1 MRRSFDLT
9 PGETAWLAERA
20 LLIGTES
27 PAASRQ
33 LARALKSVLPEEIE
47 IVPALCSVL
56 IESTTPLEAEV
67 EDRVESAW
75 SLSESDEEI
84 TPTHH
89 RLEVVL
95 DGEDLPEACDQLGCT
110 PGDVAQL
117 LSAVDLEVGVVGFSP
132 GFGYLLGELG
142 ALAELPRRAT
152 PRSRVPAGSLAAA
165 AGQLAIYPQ
174 QSPGGWWLLGRSP
187 ARLFDPWRAAPSL
200 LAAGDRVE
208 FRVLKDAPHAQEVST
223 PEPARSGGVLAVRTT
238 VPGTLVVD
246 DGRRG
251 YAAIGVGPSGPADPE
266 SAGALRALL
275 GGAPGVIECPAPGL
289 ELDVV
294 ARCTVASVGA
304 ALELDGRILPEGRPI
319 HLSSGRLRVVRLRGA
334 RGYVGLAGGPVL
346 PRVLGSM
353 ATSMLSRLGPGFLVA
368 GQVLCA
374 DEAGALQTQTSVR
387 EGPQELRLV
396 PGPHHRVLLQGMH
409 VLDGLR
415 VTVGAPSNRVGLRLH
430 LEQGPLERGEGE
442 VTSVPV
448 ITGAIQLPPDGQP
461 VILGPDRATLGGYP
475 LIACVIGADL
485 GRLGRL
491 AEGDAVTLRM
501 VDLDEA
507 RRVRP

>member
-1 MRRSFDLT
+1 MRMPFDLK
-9 PGETAWLAERA
+9 PGETAWLAERG
-20 LLIGTES
+20 LLIGTGS

-33 LARALKSVLPEEIE
+33 LVRALKGFLPKEMEV
-47 IVPALCSVL
+47 VPALASVL
-56 IESTTPLEAEV
+56 
-67 EDRVESAW
+67 VESSAPLALDIEERVIAAW
-75 SLSESDEEI
+75 GAGEFEQEEV
-84 TPTHH
+84 PTRHH
-89 RLEVVL
+89 LEIVL
-95 DGEDLPEACDQLGCT
+95 DGEDLHEACDRLGCT
-110 PGDVAQL
+110 LDDVAEL
-117 LSAVDLEVGVVGFSP
+117 LGRVELEVGVVGFSP
-132 GFGYLLGELG
+132 GFGYLLGDLG
-142 ALAELPRRAT
+142 PLAELPRRAT
-152 PRSRVPAGSLAAA
+152 PRPRVPAGSLAAA

-475 LIACVIGADL
+475 LIGCVIGADL

-491 AEGDAVTLRM
+491 SEGDVVTLRV
-501 VDLDEA
+501 VDLNEA
-507 RRVRP
+507 RRLSV